1 MDLRVSTSGI
11 IEEDLN
17 KFRTQ
22 IDDLYMEMMVKAL
35 AKVSY
40 KYISY
45 GSSFHVERTF
55 LCEFYHQWSLLLKEN
70 NPEKLCLNG
79 EPCKN
84 VDGKLKYPDLILHDS
99 QRNNENNRV
108 ACELKRCKWGK
119 PGVKKDMKTLN
130 LMLTGAGINKK
141 LTQNFKQGVFIQIGG
156 TIDRLKDYVKQSSF
170 NEDIWCIVVDD
181 NVLQL
186 TVERIG
192 EMKKK

>member
-1 MDLRVSTSGI
+1 
-11 IEEDLN
+11 
-17 KFRTQ
+17 
-22 IDDLYMEMMVKAL
+22 
-35 AKVSY
+35 
-40 KYISY
+40 
-45 GSSFHVERTF
+45 
-55 LCEFYHQWSLLLKEN
+55 
-70 NPEKLCLNG
+70 
-79 EPCKN
+79 
-84 VDGKLKYPDLILHDS
+84 
-99 QRNNENNRV
+99 
-108 ACELKRCKWGK
+108 
-119 PGVKKDMKTLN
+119 MKTLN